1 MAVPKQ
7 DLSKDEYKQV
17 KERLELVTTH
27 LPKDDYTLRLVWSSF
42 VKVTGQ
48 PQPQPCTCSSAGGL
62 WLNAVETLRKYIR
75 ENDEPKL

>member
-7 DLSKDEYKQV
+7 DLTADEFKQV
-17 KERLELVTTH
+17 KERLEIITTH
-27 LPKDDYTLRLVWSSF
+27 IPKDDYTLRLIWSSF

-62 WLNAVETLRKYIR
+62 WLGAVNELRKYIS
-75 ENDEPKL
+75 ENAEPKL

>member
-7 DLSKDEYKQV
+7 DLTPDEFKQV
-17 KERLELVTTH
+17 KERLEVITTH
-27 LPKDDYTLRLVWSSF
+27 IPKDDYTLRLIWSSF

-62 WLNAVETLRKYIR
+62 WLGAVNELRKYIS
-75 ENDEPKL
+75 ENAEPKL